1 MNISI
6 LKNRI
11 LRLPRLM
18 IGLCLFGMS
27 ASIQIAAAIGTAS
40 WTALNQGIALHLPVT
55 VGQVNI
61 AISYIIIV
69 IDLLYKQPIGVGS
82 LLNAFFVGWFT
93 DLWLSLGL
101 FSQPQSYILRLFML
115 LVSMVISAF
124 GSVLYMGAAMG
135 CGPRDTMMV
144 MINKKMARFGY
155 GTVSIIVSAIVTA
168 AAWIL
173 GAPIGIGT
181 FIVFI
186 AGGTVMNLIFK
197 MVGFVPKDVVHENLL
212 ETIRALHGAPQ
223 QSPDNNTV

>member
-1 MNISI
+1 MNMNVF
-6 LKNRI
+6 KNRL
-11 LRLPRLM
+11 LRIPRLM

-27 ASIQIAAAIGTAS
+27 ATIQIAAAIGTAS

-69 IDLLYKQPIGVGS
+69 IDLLCRQPIGIGS

-93 DLWLSLGL
+93 DFWLSLGL
-101 FSQPQSYILRLFML
+101 FSQPQSYILRLLML

-124 GSVLYMGAAMG
+124 GSVLYMGAGLG

-144 MINKKMARFGY
+144 MINKKMAKFGY

-168 AAWIL
+168 AAWLL

-197 MVGFVPKDVVHENLL
+197 IVGFVPKDVAHENLL
-212 ETIRALHGAPQ
+212 DTIKALCSKPQ
-223 QSPDNNTV
+223 ASAE